1 MGAAFELNII
11 YLEFW
16 VGQLGERKM
25 LTAKILLAYLLQ
37 TGSILGLDVD
47 TSKIDPEQ
55 AYCLAENIYYEA
67 RNEDIRGQFA
77 VASVTLNRASDGRF
91 PNTICGVVKQITV
104 ARVSRKLV
112 CAFSWYCESDKK
124 GKEIPVRN
132 KDGTINQHVVDQ
144 FQVAS
149 IVAITALSGAVEDN
163 TQGAT
168 HFHNPFT
175 SHPAWR
181 KTLKKTMRVGNHDFY
196 KWPAPPPE
204 EPLQTVGEPLQIA
217 MVDDIFQVLPES
229 KPVDF
234 LESPYLI
241 AKEGQ

>member
-1 MGAAFELNII
+1 
-11 YLEFW
+11 
-16 VGQLGERKM
+16 M
-25 LTAKILLAYLLQ
+25 LLAKLLLAYLLQ

-47 TSKIDPEQ
+47 TSKIDLDQ

-91 PNTICGVVKQITV
+91 PNTVCGVVKQITV
-104 ARVSRKLV
+104 ARVSRQLV

-149 IVAITALSGAVEDN
+149 MVAITALSGAVEDN
-163 TQGAT
+163 THGAT

-181 KTLKKTMRVGNHDFY
+181 KSLKKTMRVGNHDFY
-196 KWPAPPPE
+196 KWPAPPSE
-204 EPLQTVGEPLQIA
+204 EPLQTGGQSSPIPVIDNL
-217 MVDDIFQVLPES
+217 FQVQAQIT
-229 KPVDF
+229 PVSF
-234 LESPYLI
+234 LEAPYLI
-241 AKEGQ
+241 AKEDRN